1 MQKNAKIQSLTEL
14 GSQLYCMEKLAVEE
28 PGTEWAHRF
37 RAVQPGVSLHL
48 LAREIRAMAKEKA
61 RKYEKRGTPTPDLP
75 KVQRLRTM
83 LFYDKQPANPEAHVF
98 LESILENLLKKL
110 EKNPAYLDG
119 KIPVDV
125 ENLVQIVTWIQE
137 EQALTV
143 REVLGVDLPGYR
155 EMKHTVTK
163 GLKSRDRAPFRDIE
177 EQKFHQIAANLNAAV
192 AKILDEAAAADDL
205 VQKRP
210 SDEGLSVFEVSA
222 K

>member
-1 MQKNAKIQSLTEL
+1 
-14 GSQLYCMEKLAVEE
+14 MEKLAVEE
-28 PGTEWAHRF
+28 PGTEWAQRF
-37 RAVQPGVSLHL
+37 RAVQPGVSFYRLVK
-48 LAREIRAMAKEKA
+48 EIDSLAKEKA
-61 RKYEKRGTPTPDLP
+61 RKYQKRGTPTPDLP
-75 KVQRLRTM
+75 KVQRLRTL
-83 LFYDKQPANPEAHVF
+83 LFYDKRPTSPETRAF
-98 LESILENLLKKL
+98 LAPILEKLLNKL

-155 EMKHTVTK
+155 EMKYAVTK
-163 GLKSRDRAPFRDIE
+163 GLKKKDRAPFTDIE

-210 SDEGLSVFEVSA
+210 SDEGLSVFEVTA